1 MFRFLAVL
9 ALVSFGVSLSPTTA
23 RAAEESMG
31 GNERLAI
38 ANEFIKNFSRLDPI
52 YFIAGGEPT
61 NAKFQFSFKYRL
73 FGEGTNRSPEWAW
86 LKGFHLG
93 YTQTSFWDLAA
104 PSAPFRDTSFR
115 PSLIYQFAD
124 TKLPSVPG
132 APTSYVRVAIEH
144 ESNGRAE
151 QDTRGLNTVYV
162 EPNVVFGLGGDW
174 DLILNA
180 RAWVYLSS
188 ENGGPNIRNFRG
200 NAKLGVGVMQRRGL
214 GVMASFGGNPKTGKG
229 AGQVDVTY
237 ALSDLIGLDVY
248 LTGQMYAGYGES
260 LLNYDQSE
268 TRLRFGISIIR

>member
-1 MFRFLAVL
+1 LAGLTV
-9 ALVSFGVSLSPTTA
+9 VSLGFSLVPGKA
-23 RAAEESMG
+23 QAADEPMDAAG
-31 GNERLAI
+31 PAGI
-38 ANEFIKNFSRLDPI
+38 ANEFVKNFSRLDPI
-52 YFIAGGEPT
+52 YFIVGGEPT

-73 FGEGTNRSPEWAW
+73 FGEGKSRAPEWVW

-144 ESNGRAE
+144 ESNGRDE
-151 QDTRGLNTVYV
+151 LDTRGLNTVYI

-180 RAWVYLSS
+180 RAWAYISS
-188 ENGGPNIRNFRG
+188 DNGGPNIRDFRG
-200 NAKLGVGVMQRRGL
+200 NAKIGIGIMERQGF
-214 GVMASFGGNPKTGKG
+214 GAMAHFGGNPKTGKG
-229 AGQVDVTY
+229 SAQVDVTY

-260 LLNYDQSE
+260 LLNYNQSE
-268 TRLRFGISIIR
+268 TRLRFGFSIVR